1 MSKNLKDIED
11 YIHSAIGNIKEDRAV
26 TKMLLMDIIKYVNN
40 SKENHKE
47 VGNVAAKYVETLQRS
62 NEQLV
67 KVISLLQK
75 KGNESQNL
83 SDKDKDEI
91 FDMIKEVS

>member
-11 YIHSAIGNIKEDRAV
+11 YIYSAIGNIKEDRAV
-26 TKMLLMDIIKYVNN
+26 TKTLLMDIIQYVNN

-47 VGNVAAKYVETLQRS
+47 MGTVAAKYVETLQRS

-75 KGNESQNL
+75 KSNESQNL

>member
-1 MSKNLKDIED
+1 MSKDLKDIED
-11 YIHSAIGNIKEDRAV
+11 YIYSAIGNIKEDRAV
-26 TKMLLMDIIKYVNN
+26 TKTLLMDIIQYVNN

-47 VGNVAAKYVETLQRS
+47 MGTVAAKYVETLQRS

-75 KGNESQNL
+75 KSSESQNL